1 MRCRGSNPRTA
12 RVHVQRYCT
21 HDTYILCRRESSS
34 AFFPSVSC
42 NAVVRATASSS
53 MVLDT
58 EPVASLNGVVVVD
71 VRPFTGVVAK
81 ALGRVGDA
89 RGAVGCVVLMVTG
102 MARDGEL
109 SDGAAEA
116 NRLTLLRAAMRDGD
130 VEASGFS
137 GVLVSTAL
145 VL

>member
-1 MRCRGSNPRTA
+1 
-12 RVHVQRYCT
+12 
-21 HDTYILCRRESSS
+21 
-34 AFFPSVSC
+34 
-42 NAVVRATASSS
+42 

-116 NRLTLLRAAMRDGD
+116 NRLTLRFWVAMRDGD